1 MLRLMLNSKST
12 LNAQQQKI
20 DNISNNMSNIETTG
34 YKKTSMNFEDLV
46 YDSLKRKGY
55 PVSKDGESK
64 GALQNGTGIKVS
76 EPIRNTKQGNLLPT
90 DMKTDLAIE
99 GSGYFE
105 VNLRNGE
112 KAYTRAG
119 SFKVDLY
126 GNLVDVNGNAINL
139 VDDQGKDVK
148 INNME
153 SKLTNNNIYVNEY
166 GEVWARGENL
176 NQRIGKISVKDFIGN
191 NTLTPIGGNLF
202 VPKENATMVD
212 AKESKIYQGFL
223 EQSNVDVNEEMVEM
237 IVTQRAFQLSSSA
250 LKTADEM
257 WGMINDLRR

>member
-12 LNAQQQKI
+12 LNAQQKKM
-20 DNISNNMSNIETTG
+20 DSISNNMSNIQTTG
-34 YKKTSMNFEDLV
+34 YKKTSMNFKELV

-55 PVSKDGESK
+55 PTSKNTKAKE
-64 GALQNGTGIKVS
+64 ALQNGTGIKTS
-76 EPIRNTKQGNLLPT
+76 TPIRNNRQGNLLQT

-105 VNLRNGE
+105 LDLRNGE

-119 SFKVDLY
+119 SFMVDLY
-126 GNLVDVNGNAINL
+126 GNLVDANGNAVNI
-139 VDDQGKDVK
+139 VDDEGKDIHLK
-148 INNME
+148 SN
-153 SKLTNNNIYVNEY
+153 LTNSNIYVNEY
-166 GEVWARGENL
+166 GEVWARGENS
-176 NQRIGKISVKDFIGN
+176 NQRVGKIKVKDFIGN
-191 NTLTPIGGNLF
+191 DTLIPIGENLF
-202 VPKENATMVD
+202 IPKENATMVD

-237 IVTQRAFQLSSSA
+237 IVTQRAFQLNSSA

-257 WGMINDLRR
+257 WGMINDLR